1 MTKRF
6 ICFLLAAALLACSAF
21 AAAPETSPEPA
32 QHKINIS
39 CDARFGSVKLDS
51 QTGAFG
57 DNIYFHVSATEGFV
71 PENPKIATAS
81 GTAVQCYVADDED
94 GIYDYYFSMPDE
106 DVTISLS
113 FSFAGAPFDDVL
125 VTDWFCVEVLRACS
139 AGYMNGTGERSFSPN
154 APADRAM
161 LVTVLWR
168 IAGQPE
174 PKAASSY
181 SDVDASAYYAK
192 AVAWAAENEIVN
204 GYEDGSFR
212 PADALTREQFAAIL
226 YRYAVYCGYDI
237 SASNSLSAYTDAGKV
252 GSWAL
257 DAMKW
262 AVGAGI
268 VTGSGAATLAP
279 QGTATRAQTA
289 VMLVRFTDKF

>member
-1 MTKRF
+1 M
-6 ICFLLAAALLACSAF
+6 
-21 AAAPETSPEPA
+21 
-32 QHKINIS
+32 
-39 CDARFGSVKLDS
+39 
-51 QTGAFG
+51 
-57 DNIYFHVSATEGFV
+57 
-71 PENPKIATAS
+71 
-81 GTAVQCYVADDED
+81 
-94 GIYDYYFSMPDE
+94 
-106 DVTISLS
+106 TISLS
-113 FSFAGAPFDDVL
+113 FSFADAPFDDVL

-154 APADRAM
+154 APGGQGHACDRSLAHRR
-161 LVTVLWR
+161 T
-168 IAGQPE
+168 AGA
-174 PKAASSY
+174 KAASSY

-226 YRYAVYCGYDI
+226 YRYAVYCGYDV
-237 SASNSLSAYTDAGKV
+237 SLRTASRLYRRRKGRLL
-252 GSWAL
+252 GL

-279 QGTATRAQTA
+279 RRPTRAQTA